1 VAIRRAVAD
10 ANPWLPRELLVA
22 FEASK
27 QRAFDAMQDPRR
39 VSLAWFAEAM
49 AEQRRIL
56 GDDPWAYDFGR
67 NRSTLE
73 TMIRWAHEQGMIS
86 RRFEPEAL
94 FAPATLEA
102 PPRYL

>member
-1 VAIRRAVAD
+1 VIRRDLAD

-27 QRAFDAMQDPRR
+27 QRAFDAMRDPRR

-49 AEQRRIL
+49 AEQRHIL

-67 NRSTLE
+67 NRAALE

-86 RRFEPEAL
+86 RRVEPEAL
-94 FAPATLEA
+94 FAASTLES
-102 PPRYL
+102 PPQYV